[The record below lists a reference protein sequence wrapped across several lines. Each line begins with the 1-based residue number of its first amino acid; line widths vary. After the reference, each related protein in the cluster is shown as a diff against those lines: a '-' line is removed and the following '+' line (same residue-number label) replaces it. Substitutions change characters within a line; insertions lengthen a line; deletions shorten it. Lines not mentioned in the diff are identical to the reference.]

1 MSKYVVFDFV
11 SSNVKAVS
19 EIHLFSITTV
29 CVPSILSDSSM
40 PKAERNK
47 IAIGAAGLLLGLV
60 VCAAGLLYYRKT
72 SRG

>member
-1 MSKYVVFDFV
+1 MVFDFL

-19 EIHLFSITTV
+19 EIRLFSITTV

-47 IAIGAAGLLLGLV
+47 IAIGAAALVLGLIV
-60 VCAAGLLYYRKT
+60 TAAGFIYYKT
-72 SRG
+72 KSRGL